1 MTTEEIPINVSD
13 EKMATAANEES
24 VNEASMV
31 VEEIEKSESA
41 TVEATESKDETDV
54 STEEAEVSVDMLTR
68 KLEQTTIKSEENW
81 DLFVRQKAETENIR
95 RRLERDIEKAHKY
108 GLEKLASELL
118 PIKDSMELGLDAAEK
133 PETDIAA
140 MKEGM
145 VLTLKMLS
153 STLEKFGIIEINPQ
167 DQKFDPH
174 LHEAMAM
181 QPVPSVE
188 DGTVVLVHQKGYQI
202 HERLLRPARVI
213 VAKNP
218 KTEQPAQAENTA

>member
-1 MTTEEIPINVSD
+1 MTTEEKSNNTNEDVVTPTSVETKVTEDIEQN
-13 EKMATAANEES
+13 ETATDNTT
-24 VNEASMV
+24 NTV
-31 VEEIEKSESA
+31 VENKEETGASSE
-41 TVEATESKDETDV
+41 ET
-54 STEEAEVSVDMLTR
+54 EVSLDMLTR
-68 KLEQTTIKSEENW
+68 QLEQTTKKSEENW

-118 PIKDSMELGLDAAEK
+118 PIKDSMELGLEAAEK
-133 PETDIAA
+133 PETDVAA

-145 VLTLKMLS
+145 ALTLKMLS
-153 STLEKFGIIEINPQ
+153 SALEKFGIIEINPHE
-167 DQKFDPH
+167 QKFDPH

-181 QPVPSVE
+181 QPVPNVE

-213 VAKNP
+213 VAKTP
-218 KTEQPAQAENTA
+218 KVESPAEAENNA